1 VAEVT
6 RSGSTA
12 TFKQSTKDN
21 LMAYEATP
29 NAAGVGTT
37 TQVVVGLFND
47 AADAHQAVTQLRA
60 AGFSSNQIGAAFR
73 GESID
78 RYRTD
83 NTTKTGAI
91 KHDAENWWE
100 KVKDAFR
107 PEEKV
112 ETRRELAAADSTLNT
127 DPYARDE
134 YEYDYAGD
142 EFQGSLAGTG
152 IPSDRAAY
160 LSRNLRAGGAIVT
173 VRDTD
178 RATEAEQILS
188 SNNGKVRYEDVAG
201 TDFEDANYRAAEVAG
216 FDATAAATGREVAET
231 EYADRRPTDA
241 KNSAVDRVQLFG
253 EVLRVHKERINRGEV
268 RVRKDVVTENQ
279 TIEVPVT
286 REELVLERVGVA
298 PNTPATSANIGQ
310 GQEIRVPLSED
321 KVRVE
326 KQPVVREEV
335 VVGKREVA
343 DVARVG
349 GDVRHE
355 ELRIDSDVET
365 PKRTAAGEELSE
377 DVRRRG

>member
-1 VAEVT
+1 
-6 RSGSTA
+6 
-12 TFKQSTKDN
+12 
-21 LMAYEATP
+21 MAYEATP
-29 NAAGVGTT
+29 DAAGVGTT
-37 TQVVVGLFND
+37 TQVVVGLFNN
-47 AADAHQAVTQLRA
+47 AADAHQAVTQLRS
-60 AGFSSNQIGAAFR
+60 AGFSSSQIGAAFR
-73 GESID
+73 GQSSD
-78 RYRTD
+78 AYTDRTD
-83 NTTKTGAI
+83 TATTKTGAV

-107 PEEKV
+107 SEDDKV
-112 ETRRELAAADSTLNT
+112 ETRREVAADSTLDT

-142 EFQGSLAGTG
+142 EFQGSLTGTG

-178 RATEAEQILS
+178 RAAEAEQILS

-201 TDFEDANYRAAEVAG
+201 TDLENTNLRDAGVSDANYRAAEVAG
-216 FDATAAATGREVAET
+216 FDATAAAAGREVADP
-231 EYADRRPTDA
+231 EYADRRPSDA
-241 KNSAVDRVQLFG
+241 RTSAGDRVQLFG

-268 RVRKDVVTENQ
+268 RIRKDVVTESQ

-298 PNTPATSANIGQ
+298 PNTPAPSANFGQ
-310 GQEIRVPLSED
+310 SQEIRVPLSED

-343 DVARVG
+343 DVATVG

-355 ELRIDSDVET
+355 ELRVDSDVET